1 MPSDWYSQFMRLNGF
16 DIEDPYFENKFAAFT
31 PKPLGMEFE
40 TDKDITDYFQS
51 GGEYDRAAGGMT
63 GLTANIKDTAMN
75 FGRAVEEGGLRAM
88 AVPLDFFGSIGSG
101 MADEFDKEKEA
112 EYLSTKDPEAKYKT
126 GMESLYTGLLRSQSG
141 AAEALRGA
149 ADSVSQARTEGAAL
163 PSFGTSLSDPLSQ
176 FKDAEGIKE
185 NTYAAGRTL
194 ADAFVGGIDIA
205 TDMGAAAVLGA
216 PIVKALGIG
225 GNAVG
230 SLADDAGKLAKSA
243 AYVKDAMTSAV
254 GVGFGVKSFSDM
266 YESQTQSNSDSRV
279 KAIAIAAPYAALSGA
294 LEGIG
299 ALETFGERVLTKHL
313 IGDGVTSWIGR
324 RAAATALGGASEGTT
339 EYAQQWSQILAEE
352 LPSNSANDK
361 DPMDAWSRI
370 KERAPEA
377 WQAALGGFLFGGAIG
392 GVKGVGRV
400 AAADA
405 DAVADKDKKDPN
417 TVVKDL
423 SNGVNTPT
431 ETLLSG
437 MGDAI
442 VAPAIASVE
451 VKNVA
456 ADLADKFVAATEKRE
471 ELVADAKF
479 ETLDAA
485 TIDTAKI
492 QSATEEKAEEVTNE
506 MVNGVLA
513 LSQNKLAQFDNIVLG
528 VQNFIQSMATNQP
541 IALPN
546 APDQDSS
553 SSLAKMSQQMDPR
566 VVAQGFAKQFKKL
579 GIDPEV
585 FANGISNVD
594 MNALRSEFEASLVKQ
609 ASNNLL
615 PMAEAIEKARE
626 PEPDSVVAQNIEKIK
641 AQAGPQ
647 ESANTKY
654 QKLVDFVKTVPMI
667 TVSDI
672 QKTLGVSLKSA
683 RAHAA
688 QLVKDGIIGPRRGN
702 QPRQV
707 LLAQEERAEPA
718 KDILLKR
725 SSAPGW
731 SEATSAGPQASPKDV
746 SPTEAVATKL
756 LAFIKDKKSS
766 ERGITAGGRV
776 NKARSIALD
785 WITKPFRLVSK
796 KVYNGLQ
803 TIDLDLPDYS
813 DISGSDDM
821 YLKMVGTHGND
832 AEQDYADAIVN
843 QIRADT
849 KVSERFH
856 NEVTVPFA
864 KTIAA
869 RREELRSLTSVPDGA
884 GKTARIR
891 NAKASIMKEVNA
903 YREALARQNIPPG
916 VSRSV
921 HDAGVHIINVYRSFF
936 NPTDDELYEEIKETF
951 TGDAGLFVGTEKQR
965 EQADEAG
972 EAAPAAKII
981 SSWLY
986 THASPELS
994 RKIIA
999 KMIGQEYSMEESNE
1013 MATQLAE
1020 ELAEH
1025 GLFESLPSEDLFTK
1039 RAFLDSIVNQGKSTS
1054 SPHGLYTALVTAGED
1069 PSVAMATVASVHAM
1083 SVALAKS
1090 NGASYASFWDRLAD
1104 SIVSA
1109 KSVDPSGILPSGL
1122 YNPVNRK
1129 NRQEFDGKRVS
1140 LFANASIQV
1149 LGKSIVNIDNS
1160 PSVVMQHE
1168 IMHALHASGLLL
1180 DILGPDGIRALEDV
1194 IDGPLYSLHGEAL
1207 IGKEYEET
1215 QERLAIVWE
1224 IFLATQKAPTT
1235 ELQPAFDAAKNFF
1248 RTFLN
1253 YFLKMVESVFDVR
1266 LWEIERVGD
1275 GKMPFRLSDGNYDT
1289 YHAQSK
1295 KLLENKD
1302 AISALYRLI
1311 NAQPETEAHMAT
1323 GGLTMATGALT
1334 TEMSEIV
1341 GMDMSGALDAEPM
1354 NGDVLSRASDQW
1366 APESGTAPT
1375 DDQMADMLG
1384 YSGMNTEDQG
1394 VKDALKHHKNTTG
1407 VRLKVWAM
1415 PQQKQF
1421 VASDFES
1428 IKDHGV
1434 VFQEAI
1440 AEAANYVVA
1449 NGKEYNGKIVNNP
1462 DHPRIIE
1469 QALRH
1474 VQFYTTKWDNKPE
1487 VKLESQKWIRS
1498 LGYGQ
1503 SDISLSSIDMTPI
1516 GESIDDEM
1524 VGLDKEKLVGPAVH
1538 IFPKDRK
1545 LTADDL
1551 PDAAEANRTRWY
1563 HGSRIGT
1570 IAQRGI
1576 SSVLGKLGIVGTG
1589 GYLSDNGYEA
1599 DRYRTLRAGKASTDA
1614 EEGDLYALKVNVR
1627 KVLNLE
1633 KPMDLDIR
1641 KIVAQSLYTLLMKHY
1656 GAPVVKQF
1664 REARGRHDAN
1674 TSHAAFLGRDYNRLS
1689 KEHQDR
1695 DVYSYPDR
1703 EFSEM
1708 TQKLQRLRDELSIS
1722 NDQWSKS
1729 REELDSIRKNY
1740 PTKLYSLLEKIANLE
1755 YNEGSGAKRSGMAI
1769 LSKAV
1774 AISEDIRYA
1783 NIGISRAEEKAAF
1796 NEIEFQLR
1804 KQGIDAYTH
1813 ISTQSDGTQHRVLIL
1828 LDPSN
1833 DISGE
1838 YPPVVEKYW
1847 ETRRVPVEHGPFL
1860 RKGGWGPREDKKKQK
1875 MALKIME
1882 KAGSL
1887 RGSLD
1892 AAAWLQSVYD
1902 GWTAGRNNPAFN
1914 NEEIETNAVGVGTLM
1929 TEYAR
1934 LWRKFIDEPHLNETM
1949 AAINKTLPYIGSASR
1964 RAIVDIWTGMTRNLV
1979 DVLDPIEK
1987 AVQDIGLPAVK
1998 HHINNMHSLTTWA
2011 SKITERVPQYFDR
2024 TVGKLGDWVKI
2035 LGSESWRSIDNDFL
2049 RWADA
2054 YYAKNEKQLPDKTS
2068 RRFRIK
2074 AARDLKLWML
2084 AQREIEIF
2092 ENADKQVA
2100 KYLADKKAFDE
2111 SNGPGA
2117 KSPAE
2122 VGKMIAANDK
2132 GPQPP
2137 KIPQISK
2144 AALALAR
2151 NVVTV
2156 MKMTYGEDIHALDTI
2171 SMRFSKWETDS
2182 KLVPL
2187 LKANMIT
2194 AKQYADIRTSGLR
2207 HVPLHRIKE
2216 LVDATGALN
2225 PKIDGSMY
2233 EVLDYLKRDLSF
2245 KVEDPLAAAIA
2256 SVQAINMLVQRQVA
2270 KNALGEAVRDNVPI
2284 GTKHGEF
2291 VMLHS
2296 KKKISKEAYD
2306 KLPDEKRYSE
2316 KHKKHDP
2323 DGESGNAMVEE
2334 YYEIVPATKDD
2345 IDDIL
2350 KKLRDKM
2357 HGIKDKK
2364 KLKEAQITMNGAI
2377 FAAYLEPGVPTYFR
2391 ITDATVAESFYMM
2404 NNPQALYSQNAY
2416 VKALAA
2422 TQRWFKG
2429 QYVTS
2434 PQFIYNM
2441 LARDIPNA
2449 IIRSKHGLRTSD
2461 VVRGL
2466 VASLD
2471 MAGFEQVNDY
2481 LDKKGKGQEISDDAI
2496 QGFGPFGGLITST
2509 SAGGKMDMD
2518 LLMAASHDGL
2528 NSKNASILKQLW
2540 TSYTGNLKLH
2550 GVAFPTM
2557 KDVSEAFKK
2566 GDWGV
2571 AGDVVT
2577 LVPKMVFSLP
2587 RAIMSVPG
2595 NILEQAPRLAE
2606 RRLMMDVNV
2615 TRDFPM
2621 LLEKFPERYQL
2632 DGNGQVL
2639 AGYAGRLHRK
2649 RWEAA
2654 AKRLKADPNAVV
2666 AKEDLPIQYG
2676 AMEKDYDTRQVTLP
2690 FDQKGKWT
2698 PVIDL
2703 GHIFFGP
2710 AMLDMYTNITQ
2721 IGNNSVTQ
2729 GIADLMRSKEEI
2741 IERKKKLNYNVADI
2755 LGKEIKY
2762 TDQDGRAL
2770 AMFIKAIAVITIPAI
2785 AQAFIYRDD
2794 DEWQAQSFAEKLSYY
2809 HIPSPWGGRFRI
2821 ARGLGI
2827 MQLLFSD
2834 LPTAIMLEFSDK
2846 DPKAFE
2852 KWGKRFFQ
2860 STPLG
2865 AVMAGPVAFASGMGG
2880 ADAAKVALGEVTP
2893 EILKGTS
2900 EAVFTDFDTYRDKQV
2915 SYETGFAPED
2925 PTRVKA
2931 ERFNILANL
2940 VARIE
2945 NVQPAQA
2952 QHQIESLFPGTKKII
2967 PALANQALES
2977 AYGATDTG
2985 LPPEVQPSNAPIY
2998 GQATGAPIRFYSR
3011 SPFGVGNEYVQSIY
3025 KLNRILTGYENTAEK
3040 LPETSKMLY
3049 KAQHP
3054 ELEHLKIIQDAA
3066 ERIKSHNEKIIQLRK
3081 DGLSKGDN
3089 AQTEYDLNK
3098 LMTVEAMETY
3108 RLFYGKL
3115 MGD

>member
-1 MPSDWYSQFMRLNGF
+1 MPSNWYADYMRQLGF
-16 DIEDPYFENKFAAFT
+16 DAEDPYFDNKVDAY
-31 PKPLGMEFE
+31 KPPVLGESFSDPNE
-40 TDKDITDYFQS
+40 ITDYFQS

-63 GLTANIKDTAMN
+63 GIAANIKDTAIN

-101 MADEFDKEKEA
+101 MADEFDAEKEK

-299 ALETFGERVLTKHL
+299 SLETFGERVLTKHL

-324 RAAATALGGASEGTT
+324 RAAATALGGASEGAT
-339 EYAQQWSQILAEE
+339 EYTQQWAQILAEE
-352 LPSNSANDK
+352 LPGNSVNDK

-377 WQAALGGFLFGGAIG
+377 WQAALGGALFGGAIG

-417 TVVKDL
+417 AVVKDL

-485 TIDTAKI
+485 TLDTAKI
-492 QSATEEKAEEVTNE
+492 QSAPEEKAEEVTNE

-513 LSQNKLAQFDNIVLG
+513 LSQSKLAQFDNIVLG
-528 VQNFIQSMATNQP
+528 VQNFIQSMSTGQP
-541 IALPN
+541 IATPE
-546 APDQDSS
+546 APDQESS
-553 SSLAKMSQQMDPR
+553 SSLAKMSQQLDPR
-566 VVAQGFAKQFKKL
+566 IVAQGFAKQFEEL
-579 GIDPEV
+579 GVDPEV

-609 ASNNLL
+609 ASNNFL

-688 QLVKDGIIGPRRGN
+688 QLEKDGIIGPRRGN

-718 KDILLKR
+718 QEILLKR
-725 SSAPGW
+725 ASPSGW
-731 SEATSAGPQASPKDV
+731 NDATSAGQQVAPRDV
-746 SPTEAVATKL
+746 SPIEAAAAKVL
-756 LAFIKDKKSS
+756 SFINDNKSA
-766 ERGITAGGRV
+766 ERAIIAGGRV
-776 NKARSIALD
+776 NKSSRNALD
-785 WITKPFRLVSK
+785 WLTKPFRLVKSK
-796 KVYNGLQ
+796 PINGLQ
-803 TIDLDLPDYS
+803 HIDLNLPDVDDTLSNDPATGVRIAKTNSYS
-813 DISGSDDM
+813 
-821 YLKMVGTHGND
+821 N
-832 AEQDYADAIVN
+832 EQGYADAIVK
-843 QIRADT
+843 QIRSDT
-849 KVSERFH
+849 KTSERFH
-856 NEVTVPFA
+856 DEVTVPFA
-864 KTIAA
+864 QTIAS
-869 RREELRSLTSVPDGA
+869 RRTELNSLRTVADGA

-891 NAKASIMKEVNA
+891 AAKASIMKEVNT

-916 VSRSV
+916 IARSV
-921 HDAGVHIINVYRSFF
+921 HDAGIHILDAYLKFSV
-936 NPTDDELYEEIKETF
+936 PGTDEHKQEILDVL
-951 TGDAGLFVGTEKQR
+951 TGEATQYTGTENERKAA
-965 EQADEAG
+965 EADA
-972 EAAPAAKII
+972 EAAPAAKIV

-986 THASPELS
+986 THASPELA
-994 RKIIA
+994 RKIVA

-1013 MATQLAE
+1013 MAEQLAE
-1020 ELAEH
+1020 ELADD
-1025 GLFESLPSEDLFTK
+1025 GLFESLPSEDMFTK

-1069 PSVAMATVASVHAM
+1069 PAVAMSTVASVHAM
-1083 SVALAKS
+1083 SVSLAKEK
-1090 NGASYASFWDRLAD
+1090 GASYAAFWDKLAD
-1104 SIVSA
+1104 
-1109 KSVDPSGILPSGL
+1109 GIISSKETKTGDVMVSGL
-1122 YNPVNRK
+1122 YQPSNRK

-1140 LFANASIQV
+1140 LFANSTIQ
-1149 LGKSIVNIDNS
+1149 LMGKSIANIKNT

-1194 IDGPLYSLHGEAL
+1194 IDGLLYDLDGNAL
-1207 IGKEYEET
+1207 ISREYEET

-1224 IFLATQKAPTT
+1224 IFLATQKAPNA

-1248 RTFLN
+1248 RTWLN
-1253 YFLKMVESVFDVR
+1253 YFLKMFETTFDVK
-1266 LWEIERVGD
+1266 LWEIERVGQ
-1275 GKMPFRLSDGNYDT
+1275 GKAPFRLSYGNHDT
-1289 YHAQSK
+1289 YSAQSK

-1302 AISALYRLI
+1302 AIAALYRLI

-1323 GGLTMATGALT
+1323 GGLTMATGALV

-1341 GMDMSGALDAEPM
+1341 GMDMSGAMDAEPM

-1366 APESGTAPT
+1366 SPESGTEPT

-1394 VKDALKHHKNTTG
+1394 VKDALKHHKATTG
-1407 VRLKVWAM
+1407 VRLKVWAL
-1415 PQQKQF
+1415 PTQKQF
-1421 VASDFES
+1421 VAEDFGS
-1428 IKDHGV
+1428 
-1434 VFQEAI
+1434 
-1440 AEAANYVVA
+1440 
-1449 NGKEYNGKIVNNP
+1449 
-1462 DHPRIIE
+1462 
-1469 QALRH
+1469 
-1474 VQFYTTKWDNKPE
+1474 
-1487 VKLESQKWIRS
+1487 LEGGSPSFRDAK
-1498 LGYGQ
+1498 
-1503 SDISLSSIDMTPI
+1503 
-1516 GESIDDEM
+1516 
-1524 VGLDKEKLVGPAVH
+1524 VG
-1538 IFPKDRK
+1538 
-1545 LTADDL
+1545 
-1551 PDAAEANRTRWY
+1551 
-1563 HGSRIGT
+1563 
-1570 IAQRGI
+1570 
-1576 SSVLGKLGIVGTG
+1576 
-1589 GYLSDNGYEA
+1589 
-1599 DRYRTLRAGKASTDA
+1599 
-1614 EEGDLYALKVNVR
+1614 
-1627 KVLNLE
+1627 
-1633 KPMDLDIR
+1633 
-1641 KIVAQSLYTLLMKHY
+1641 
-1656 GAPVVKQF
+1656 
-1664 REARGRHDAN
+1664 
-1674 TSHAAFLGRDYNRLS
+1674 
-1689 KEHQDR
+1689 
-1695 DVYSYPDR
+1695 
-1703 EFSEM
+1703 
-1708 TQKLQRLRDELSIS
+1708 
-1722 NDQWSKS
+1722 
-1729 REELDSIRKNY
+1729 
-1740 PTKLYSLLEKIANLE
+1740 
-1755 YNEGSGAKRSGMAI
+1755 
-1769 LSKAV
+1769 
-1774 AISEDIRYA
+1774 
-1783 NIGISRAEEKAAF
+1783 
-1796 NEIEFQLR
+1796 
-1804 KQGIDAYTH
+1804 
-1813 ISTQSDGTQHRVLIL
+1813 
-1828 LDPSN
+1828 
-1833 DISGE
+1833 
-1838 YPPVVEKYW
+1838 
-1847 ETRRVPVEHGPFL
+1847 VEHGPFL
-1860 RKGGWGPREDKKKQK
+1860 RKGGWGPKEDKKKQK

-1964 RAIVDIWTGMTRNLV
+1964 RAIVDIWTGMTKNLV

-2092 ENADKQVA
+2092 ENANKLVE
-2100 KYLADKKAFDE
+2100 KYLADKKAYDE
-2111 SNGPGA
+2111 ANGPGS

-2137 KIPQISK
+2137 KVPQISK

-2156 MKMTYGEDIHALDTI
+2156 MKMTYGEDIHALDMI

-2306 KLPDEKRYSE
+2306 NLPDEKRYSE
-2316 KHKKHDP
+2316 KHMKHDP
-2323 DGESGNAMVEE
+2323 NGESGNAMVEE

-2364 KLKEAQITMNGAI
+2364 KLKEAQITMNGAV

-2461 VVRGL
+2461 VVRGI

-2496 QGFGPFGGLITST
+2496 QGFGPFGGLVA
-2509 SAGGKMDMD
+2509 SASSGGKMDMD

-2557 KDVSEAFKK
+2557 EDVSEAFKK

-2577 LVPKMVFSLP
+2577 LVPKMVFSIP

-2729 GIADLMRSKEEI
+2729 GIADLMRRKEEI

-2827 MQLLFSD
+2827 MQLMFSD

-2846 DPKAFE
+2846 DPKAFG

-2893 EILKGTS
+2893 EIFKGTS
-2900 EAVFTDFDTYRDKQV
+2900 EAVFTDYDTYRDKQV

-2931 ERFNILANL
+2931 DRFNILANL

-2952 QHQIESLFPGTKKII
+2952 QHQIESSFPGTKKLI
-2967 PALANQALES
+2967 PALANKALELV
-2977 AYGATDTG
+2977 YGATDTG

-3066 ERIKSHNEKIIQLRK
+3066 DRIKSHNEKIIQLRK